1 MLRSIYKMKIKINK
15 NISISTPIEFFKNTN
30 PIFPEYTPIIED
42 QYIWIQNKQF
52 KIIQPSELLRKRN
65 NKDGY
70 YRVIYIQINFETGEY
85 YIGKANRPTWKQLER
100 YQGSGLKFKEKYKKH
115 QDQYV
120 RYYIAICKSDRETE
134 QLESDIVNS
143 SLLLDPLCLN
153 LVQGGGGTT
162 RHPSMQEL
170 REKKSKYMKS
180 HPERYQSM
188 LDSAKKIFTKDSL
201 ALKERNLRISQTMSD
216 EKHREISRNRILK
229 WKMNNPEKYE
239 EARRKNKESIKKKDV
254 QTKRKRSLALWIEKN
269 PEKYQQWQE
278 NRIQSL
284 QKKETKEKH
293 KKALKS
299 WVQKNP
305 EKAKENAQKRA
316 LASSKVT
323 SKPIL
328 MKNLK
333 TGEILR
339 EFNNARDA
347 AKWLLCEGKT
357 KSKNAAG
364 SIGAVC
370 LGRRKKAY
378 GYFWE
383 FIRK

>member
-1 MLRSIYKMKIKINK
+1 MSLSIYKMKIKINK
-15 NISISTPIEFFKNTN
+15 NISISSPLAFFKNSN
-30 PIFPEYTPIIED
+30 PLFPKDTQIIEC

-85 YIGKANRPTWKQLER
+85 YIGKANRPTWKQLQR

-120 RYYIAICKSDRETE
+120 RYYIAICESAKETE
-134 QLESDIVNS
+134 QLEANIVNS
-143 SLLLDPLCLN
+143 SLLIDPLCLN

-162 RHPSMQEL
+162 GHPTMQEL
-170 REKKSKYMKS
+170 REEKSKYMKS
-180 HPERYQSM
+180 HPERYQAM
-188 LDSAKKIFTKDSL
+188 LDTAKKIFTKDSL
-201 ALKERNLRISQTMSD
+201 ALKERNRRILQTMSD
-216 EKHREISRNRILK
+216 GKYREISRNRILK
-229 WKMNNPEKYE
+229 WKINNPEKYE
-239 EARRKNKESIKKKDV
+239 EARQKNKESIRKKDV

-278 NRIQSL
+278 NRRRAL
-284 QKKETKEKH
+284 QKIETKEKIR
-293 KKALKS
+293 KAQKS
-299 WVQKNP
+299 WAQANP
-305 EKAKENAQKRA
+305 EKVKENTHKRA
-316 LASSKVT
+316 LASSKVI

-328 MKNLK
+328 MKDLK
-333 TGEILR
+333 TGKNVKQ
-339 EFNNARDA
+339 FTNAREA
-347 AKWLLCEGKT
+347 AKWLLLEGKT

-370 LGRRKKAY
+370 LVKRQKAY
-378 GYFWE
+378 GYIWE